1 MARVSMSM
9 SLAVCVAVVLAGL
22 ALTEL
27 GATRT
32 LAAQSSTSERPA
44 FEVAS
49 VKVNRSGGRSV
60 PARVVPASGHVTI
73 TNATVASVIQDAYGL
88 QLPSQIINVPDWA
101 RSQRIDII
109 AKAASPAP
117 VATLQ
122 RMLQPLLAEHFKL
135 AVHTE
140 MRETDALALVLVTP
154 GRLGP
159 RLRKVDDTCDTLV
172 GTTIAFAR
180 ASDGADQ
187 RQVCGVLP
195 SATAGHILAR
205 GITLAS
211 LATELAPSQ
220 RRPVI
225 DRTGLSGRFDVELM
239 WTPEAFSAATLAQ
252 RPGATPPP
260 GVDPSGPPLPTALQD
275 QLGLKF
281 DSTRAAVEVLVIDRG
296 EPLTATD

>member
-32 LAAQSSTSERPA
+32 LAARSSTRARPA

-49 VKVNRSGGRSV
+49 VKVTRSGG
-60 PARVVPASGHVTI
+60 VT
-73 TNATVASVIQDAYGL
+73 AG
-88 QLPSQIINVPDWA
+88 
-101 RSQRIDII
+101 
-109 AKAASPAP
+109 
-117 VATLQ
+117 
-122 RMLQPLLAEHFKL
+122 PLLMRTRRGPGAPGELCTPFCPDAEG
-135 AVHTE
+135 
-140 MRETDALALVLVTP
+140 DAAE
-154 GRLGP
+154 
-159 RLRKVDDTCDTLV
+159 LRAMKQGEASLKRYVD
-172 GTTIAFAR
+172 
-180 ASDGADQ
+180 
-187 RQVCGVLP
+187 
-195 SATAGHILAR
+195 ILAR
-205 GITLAS
+205 GISLAS